1 MCIQYPEII
10 ITSPTE
16 PAAFCAVPQTIQE
29 NLLTTNYEQWCALYS
44 MNEDDISLA
53 FVSRNLKKQKEQSY
67 EEDYEYGEEY
77 RYEYEYDEFE
87 DDEFLEEY
95 QQSPKRQTLDD
106 EFNNYNETHS
116 QKYEG
121 YDNNEYDCYYDEND
135 EYDEGFD
142 YEYDFE
148 SDGIYDIE
156 DDFYMEKKPIS
167 ISNKPR
173 LNYGI
178 LANAINRRFNKTTDS
193 DVSEEEEIDEF
204 ETENIETKIIFKNV
218 QSFKITSEVPN
229 DKCNLIQETIENC
242 NNDGEMFDY
251 LETIKDKFSQKN
263 YSTKAQS
270 KSSFSFVNNF
280 FSDLGKP
287 GIISNSHGGRSSFLT
302 HRKCSSLQNYIFKN
316 IRNDNNLCSKNE
328 DYGNMNND
336 TIRYRKRGFSLSEW
350 DDFIT

>member
-1 MCIQYPEII
+1 
-10 ITSPTE
+10 
-16 PAAFCAVPQTIQE
+16 
-29 NLLTTNYEQWCALYS
+29 

-156 DDFYMEKKPIS
+156 DDFFNNSLIPAFPFYPAFPAHYRRQNSKNALERRMMDFSPKINLSEDENNYYIHADLPGMNKDQVKMEITDDHTFTISGERESIKDSDKDDKAKEGETKETKKAEKK
-167 ISNKPR
+167 NKKYHR
-173 LNYGI
+173 VECSYG
-178 LANAINRRFNKTTDS
+178 K
-193 DVSEEEEIDEF
+193 F
-204 ETENIETKIIFKNV
+204 ER
-218 QSFKITSEVPN
+218 
-229 DKCNLIQETIENC
+229 
-242 NNDGEMFDY
+242 
-251 LETIKDKFSQKN
+251 
-263 YSTKAQS
+263 
-270 KSSFSFVNNF
+270 SFSIPENVDLNNIQAKMENGV
-280 FSDLGKP
+280 LEV
-287 GIISNSHGGRSSFLT
+287 T
-302 HRKCSSLQNYIFKN
+302 FKKAEPP
-316 IRNDNNLCSKNE
+316 KNQKR
-328 DYGNMNND
+328 
-336 TIRYRKRGFSLSEW
+336 TIQ
-350 DDFIT
+350 IQ